1 MFLNF
6 KMIYQ
11 LGYAASNEK
20 LGRYYSYRRKSL
32 RPIPLSHSGSYMEGL
47 WTSRQAE
54 AENTVVIST
63 EGAKSP
69 CAHVQER
76 CCTSGSGKV
85 PFIKHYGWHT

>member
-11 LGYAASNEK
+11 LGYTASNEK
-20 LGRYYSYRRKSL
+20 LEHYYSYRRKSL

-54 AENTVVIST
+54 AEKTVVLST
-63 EGAKSP
+63 EWAKSH

-76 CCTSGSGKV
+76 CYTSGSGKI
-85 PFIKHYGWHT
+85 PFIKHSVWHA